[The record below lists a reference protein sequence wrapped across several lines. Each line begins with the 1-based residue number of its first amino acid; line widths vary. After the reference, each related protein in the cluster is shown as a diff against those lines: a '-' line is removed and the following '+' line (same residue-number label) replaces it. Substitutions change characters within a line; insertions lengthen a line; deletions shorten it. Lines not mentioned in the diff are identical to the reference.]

1 VQGVTALAVFLVI
14 GFFAQFIDGMA
25 GMGYGAFSATFL
37 IGIGVMP
44 ALASAS
50 IHTAEIF
57 TTLVSGASHW
67 GFGNVK
73 KDWLILLAAPGAV
86 GGAMGAYFLTSVPGN
101 VIKPFIAAFLLVLG
115 IIVLF
120 RFTRRKEEAT
130 DPAPAPAV
138 VGALTSRTSRYRIGA
153 LGFVAAFFD
162 AVGGGGWGPI
172 ITPGL
177 ILGENTEPR
186 KAIGT
191 VNMAEFFVTVVI
203 AGTFFGALGRE
214 QYDWKMVGMLLL
226 GGVIAAP
233 LAAYLCNR
241 LPARMLGIV
250 VGVVLIIY
258 NLRTL
263 LTTTF

>member
-1 VQGVTALAVFLVI
+1 MQGVTALAVFLVI

-50 IHTAEIF
+50 IHTAEVF
-57 TTLVSGASHW
+57 TSLISGVSHW

-73 KDWLILLAAPGAV
+73 RDWLILLAVPGAV
-86 GGAMGAYFLTSVPGN
+86 GGAAGAHFLSWVAGETV
-101 VIKPFIAAFLLVLG
+101 KPFVAAFLSGLG
-115 IIVLF
+115 IIIVF
-120 RFTRRKEEAT
+120 RFARRKIED
-130 DPAPAPAV
+130 DPSPAV
-138 VGALTSRTSRYRIGA
+138 TAVAVPASKTSRYRVGV

-172 ITPGL
+172 ATPGL
-177 ILGENTEPR
+177 ILTENTEPR
-186 KAIGT
+186 KVIGT

-203 AGTFFGALGRE
+203 AGTFFGALGSG
-214 QYDWKMVGMLLL
+214 QYDWGMVGMLLL
-226 GGVIAAP
+226 GGIIAAP
-233 LAAYLCNR
+233 LAAYLCRR

-263 LTTTF
+263 LTIVF